1 MRIQE
6 ENKVEQQRDH
16 QHREQQWDQQL
27 WGKHRVDMRIQ
38 EENDEQLIE
47 ELDRV
52 RSV

>member
-27 WGKHRVDMRIQ
+27 WGKHRD
-38 EENDEQLIE
+38 NDEQLIE

-52 RSV
+52 PSV